1 MNIKFVISY
10 LGLVPFLYLILDGYF
25 FGYLD
30 IIFIINISIYMACI
44 IFTFI
49 GAYNWDFKKDNFIL
63 ELYGFLPSLFSM
75 ILLMLNLVG
84 FDKVILLNC
93 LVLAFLVQLIIDL
106 YITLK
111 EVFPMRYYI
120 RLRIPITTSLCLSLV
135 MLSKLI

>member
-1 MNIKFVISY
+1 MNIKYVISY
-10 LGLVPFLYLILDGYF
+10 LGLAPFLYLILDGYF

>member
-1 MNIKFVISY
+1 MNIKYVLSY

-30 IIFIINISIYMACI
+30 VIFIINISIYMACI

>member
-1 MNIKFVISY
+1 MNIKYVISY